1 VLTAVDTNVIS
12 ALWSKE
18 PAATGMKELL
28 FAARQEGGLVVCA
41 PVYAE
46 LLAYPG
52 ATKQFVDAFLGDTD
66 IDVRADLSL
75 EVWARAGEA
84 FSAYAERRRKDR
96 AGQPKRLLVDFVVG
110 AHALLMTDRLLTLD
124 ANRYC
129 TAYPELR
136 LTPESGLPKG

>member
-1 VLTAVDTNVIS
+1 MLSAVDTNVIS

-18 PAATGMKELL
+18 PAATGMMELL
-28 FAARQEGGLVVCA
+28 LSARQKGGLVVCA

-52 ATKQFVDAFLGDTD
+52 ATRGFVDTFLKDTD
-66 IDVRADLSL
+66 IDVHVDLSL
-75 EVWARAGEA
+75 EVWALAGEA

-110 AHALLMTDRLLTLD
+110 AHALLMTDQLLTLD
-124 ANRYC
+124 ANRYR
-129 TAYPELR
+129 TAYPKLS
-136 LTPESGLPKG
+136 LMPEVL

>member
-1 VLTAVDTNVIS
+1 MLSAVDTNVIS

-28 FAARQEGGLVVCA
+28 FAARQEGGLIVCA

-52 ATKQFVDAFLGDTD
+52 ATKGFVDTFLQDTD
-66 IDVRADLSL
+66 IDVHVNLSL

-110 AHALLMTDRLLTLD
+110 AHALLTADRLLTLD
-124 ANRYC
+124 PTRYR

-136 LTPESGLPKG
+136 LNPDSAL

>member
-1 VLTAVDTNVIS
+1 MLTAVDTNIIS

-28 FAARQEGGLVVCA
+28 FSARQEGGLVVCA

-52 ATKQFVDAFLGDTD
+52 VTRDFVGTFLKDTD
-66 IDVRADLSL
+66 IDVHVDLSL
-75 EVWARAGEA
+75 EVWTLAGEA

-96 AGQPKRLLVDFVVG
+96 VGQPKRLLVDFVVG
-110 AHALLMTDRLLTLD
+110 AHALLMADRLLTLD
-124 ANRYC
+124 ANRYR

-136 LTPESGLPKG
+136 LMPGGAA

>member
-1 VLTAVDTNVIS
+1 MLTAVDTNIIS
-12 ALWSKE
+12 ALWSRE

-28 FAARQEGGLVVCA
+28 FAARQEGGLIVCA

-52 ATKQFVDAFLGDTD
+52 ATRAFVDTFLEDTQ
-66 IDVRADLSL
+66 IDVHVSLPL

-110 AHALLMTDRLLTLD
+110 AHALLTADRLLTLD
-124 ANRYC
+124 PTRYR

-136 LTPESGLPKG
+136 LNPDPAL